1 MQKQTSRQ
9 RTFILLSL
17 AHTASGLCWIVP
29 LFLPLIREELH
40 LTYTQGGFLLTCYS
54 IAFSVFI
61 MLSGHLGDIY
71 EARKVLSFGF
81 LLTAATFSLLLLVQ
95 SYLWILV
102 VLALVAV
109 GASIFY
115 PVGMA
120 SVSRGWQ
127 KGIFF
132 GLFEAAGCMGV
143 LMATLL
149 FSPLVVSLGWR
160 LTVFI
165 LALPSLPIGLVF
177 LTSQVNLKYGNATS
191 RPRITSPGSK
201 SLILFYLARGV
212 QIFGGTAVMSF
223 MPLLA
228 VDVGGLPPEKA
239 SLFLVFVWVGGVPAA
254 LVHGILSDVCSPLR
268 IILVLLLITIPIVF
282 AITLPLPLLA
292 IFPLLIALG
301 FCIIGAWVPQNMWLS
316 RVTLEKARG
325 KVFGGTLSLV
335 SVANI
340 FSPVFFGFLAD
351 TWGLVA
357 TYRLTLLPMIIAA
370 VLLSKL
376 AREDH

>member
-1 MQKQTSRQ
+1 MGYQKFTKR
-9 RTFILLSL
+9 RVAI
-17 AHTASGLCWIVP
+17 C
-29 LFLPLIREELH
+29 R
-40 LTYTQGGFLLTCYS
+40 
-54 IAFSVFI
+54 
-61 MLSGHLGDIY
+61 
-71 EARKVLSFGF
+71 RKVGD
-81 LLTAATFSLLLLVQ
+81 
-95 SYLWILV
+95 
-102 VLALVAV
+102 
-109 GASIFY
+109 
-115 PVGMA
+115 
-120 SVSRGWQ
+120 
-127 KGIFF
+127 
-132 GLFEAAGCMGV
+132 

-160 LTVFI
+160 LTAFI
-165 LALPSLPIGLVF
+165 FALPSLPIGLVF

-228 VDVGGLPPEKA
+228 VDLGGLPAEKA